1 MNQLLLKHAASAREH
16 LKQVETPCAAVGI
29 NTNFLTGKEEKPFQ
43 KRGGGGKKLY
53 KKIRQEKPSISTSI
67 YLNWE

>member
-43 KRGGGGKKLY
+43 KRGGRGGEKSYTRKLDKKNHQLAL
-53 KKIRQEKPSISTSI
+53 PSI
-67 YLNWE
+67 